1 MSNRMSALWG
11 ERTGRRARR
20 AIVAVAVTATAVVA
34 SGCGVTVESLP
45 LPKPGPGS
53 DTYTIH
59 AAFDNAL
66 NLPDQ
71 AKVKIGGSDVGV
83 VTKITTKDFKANVD
97 LAIRKDIELPQ
108 GSTAEL
114 RQATPLGDVFV
125 AVSKPK
131 TQPGAEM
138 LKDGA
143 RIENTSAGATVE
155 ELLISV
161 SLLFNGGGIAS
172 LSKLTSEMDS
182 IVGGRGEQLGHVL
195 TQMTSVMTSLNN
207 NSARVDNVLSGFSAL
222 ANTIE
227 ANHQQ
232 LGQVADSLPGMIGA
246 IAENN
251 QAIGD
256 LLNKIST
263 TSAALGD
270 YANTTSDSLGS
281 LLDNLNQL
289 MSALARTDQT
299 LGPALDALHDI
310 RPKADASFKGD
321 TLAVG
326 ATLTMLDIGLL
337 TDPAN
342 SKFPDLKDLNDF
354 GGSLIQVLQIIYGRI
369 NGGHR

>member
-1 MSNRMSALWG
+1 MSNRFLRRTALR
-11 ERTGRRARR
+11 RT
-20 AIVAVAVTATAVVA
+20 IVAVAVSATAVVA
-34 SGCGVTVESLP
+34 TGCGVTVESLP
-45 LPKPGPGS
+45 LPKPGAGGE
-53 DTYTIH
+53 TYTVH
-59 AAFDNAL
+59 AVFDNAL

-83 VTKITTKDFKANVD
+83 VTKITTKDYKANVD
-97 LAIRKDIELPQ
+97 LAIRKDIELPE

-131 TQPGAEM
+131 TAPGAAM
-138 LKDGA
+138 IKDGGQLT
-143 RIENTSAGATVE
+143 NTSAGATVE
-155 ELLISV
+155 ELLMSI

-172 LSKLTSEMDS
+172 LSKLTAELDS
-182 IVGGRGEQLGHVL
+182 IVGGRGDQLAHVL
-195 TQMTSVMTSLNN
+195 TQMTSVMTSLNT
-207 NSARVDNVLSGFSAL
+207 NSARIDGTLAGFSAL
-222 ANTIE
+222 ADTIE

-232 LGQVADSLPGMIGA
+232 LGQVADSLPSMIGA

-251 QAIGD
+251 QALGD
-256 LLNKIST
+256 LLTKVST

-270 YANTTSDSLGS
+270 YANTTSDSLAS
-281 LLDNLNQL
+281 LLDNVSQL
-289 MSALARTDQT
+289 MTALSKTDQT
-299 LGPALDALHDI
+299 LGPALDALHEI

-321 TLAVG
+321 TLAVA
-326 ATLTMLDIGLL
+326 ATATMLDIGLL

>member
-1 MSNRMSALWG
+1 MSNRLLRELRSA
-11 ERTGRRARR
+11 RRARQ
-20 AIVAVAVTATAVVA
+20 AIVAVAVCTTALVA
-34 SGCGVTVESLP
+34 SGCGITVESLP
-45 LPKPGPGS
+45 LPKPGAGGEK
-53 DTYTIH
+53 TYTIH
-59 AAFDNAL
+59 ASFDNAL

-97 LAIRKDIELPQ
+97 LAIRSDIELPV
-108 GSTAEL
+108 GSSAEL

-125 AVSKPK
+125 ALSKPK
-131 TQPGAEM
+131 AEPGTQL
-138 LKDGA
+138 LKNGDQLT
-143 RIENTSAGATVE
+143 NTSAGATVE

-172 LSKLTSEMDS
+172 LSKLTSELDS
-182 IVGGRGEQLGHVL
+182 IVGGRGEQLGHVI
-195 TQMTSVMTSLNN
+195 TQLTSVMTSLNT
-207 NSARVDNVLSGFSAL
+207 NSSRIDNVLAGFSAL
-222 ANTIE
+222 TNTIE

-251 QAIGD
+251 QALGD
-256 LLNKIST
+256 LLTKIST

-270 YANTTSDSLGS
+270 YANTTSDSLSS
-281 LLDNLNQL
+281 LLDNLTQL
-289 MSALARTDQT
+289 MSALARTES

-321 TLAVG
+321 TLAVA
-326 ATLTMLDIGLL
+326 ATATMLDIGLL
-337 TDPAN
+337 SDPAN
-342 SKFPDLKDLNDF
+342 SKFPDLEDLNDF

>member
-1 MSNRMSALWG
+1 MSNRSLRDLWAG
-11 ERTGRRARR
+11 TRARR
-20 AIVAVAVTATAVVA
+20 AAIAVAAIAAVTVTA

-45 LPKPGPGS
+45 LPKPGAGN
-53 DTYTIH
+53 DTYTVH
-59 AAFDNAL
+59 AVFDNAL

-97 LAIRKDIELPQ
+97 LDIRTDIELPV

-131 TQPGAEM
+131 TEPGAQM
-138 LKDGA
+138 LKNGDTLT
-143 RIENTSAGATVE
+143 NTSAGATVE
-155 ELLISV
+155 ELLLSV
-161 SLLFNGGGIAS
+161 SLLFNGGGVAA

-182 IVGGRGEQLGHVL
+182 IVGGKGETLAHLL
-195 TQMTSVMTSLNN
+195 TEMTGVIGSLNA
-207 NSARVDNVLSGFSAL
+207 NSQRIDSTLAGFSAL
-222 ANTIE
+222 SNTIQ
-227 ANHQQ
+227 ANHDQ

-251 QAIGD
+251 QAIGE
-256 LLNKIST
+256 LLTKVST

-270 YANTTSDSLGS
+270 YANTTSDQLAS
-281 LLDNLNQL
+281 LLDNVHKL
-289 MSALARTDQT
+289 MNALSQTENT
-299 LGPALDALHDI
+299 LGPALDALHEI
-310 RPKADASFKGD
+310 RPMADASFKGN
-321 TLAVG
+321 TLAVAAT
-326 ATLTMLDIGLL
+326 ATLLDIGLL

-342 SKFPDLKDLNDF
+342 SKFYDLRDLNDF
-354 GGSLIQVLQIIYGRI
+354 GGSLIQVLQIIYGRV

>member
-1 MSNRMSALWG
+1 ML
-11 ERTGRRARR
+11 
-20 AIVAVAVTATAVVA
+20 AVSATALVG

-45 LPKPGPGS
+45 LPKPGAGGE
-53 DTYTIH
+53 TYTVH
-59 AAFDNAL
+59 AIFDNAL

-83 VTKITTKDFKANVD
+83 VTKITTRDYKAYVD
-97 LAIRKDIELPQ
+97 LAIRKDIELPTD
-108 GSTAEL
+108 SSAEL

-131 TQPGAEM
+131 TEPGATM
-138 LKDGA
+138 IKDGGQ
-143 RIENTSAGATVE
+143 IDPTKTSAGATVE
-155 ELLISV
+155 ELLMSI

-182 IVGGRGEQLGHVL
+182 IVGGRGDQLAHVL
-195 TQMTSVMTSLNN
+195 TQMTSVMASLNK
-207 NSARVDNVLSGFSAL
+207 NSSRIDGTLAGFSAL
-222 ANTIE
+222 ADTIE

-232 LGQVADSLPGMIGA
+232 LGQVADNLPGMIGA

-251 QAIGD
+251 QALGD
-256 LLNKIST
+256 LLTKVST

-270 YANTTSDSLGS
+270 YANTTSDSLSS
-281 LLDNLNQL
+281 LLDNVSQL
-289 MSALARTDQT
+289 MDALARTDQT
-299 LGPALDALHDI
+299 LGPALDALHEI

-321 TLAVG
+321 TLAVAG
-326 ATLTMLDIGLL
+326 TLTMLDIGLL

>member
-1 MSNRMSALWG
+1 MSSRLLRELRS
-11 ERTGRRARR
+11 GRRARQ
-20 AIVAVAVTATAVVA
+20 AIVAVAVSATALVA

-45 LPKPGPGS
+45 LPKPGAGS
-53 DTYTIH
+53 EKTYTIH
-59 AAFDNAL
+59 AVFDNAL

-83 VTKITTKDFKANVD
+83 VTKITTKNFKANVD
-97 LAIRKDIELPQ
+97 LAIRSDIELPV

-131 TQPGAEM
+131 TEPGAQT
-138 LKDGA
+138 LKNGDQLT
-143 RIENTSAGATVE
+143 NTSAGATVE

-182 IVGGRGEQLGHVL
+182 IVGGRGEQVGHVI
-195 TQMTSVMTSLNN
+195 TQLTSVMTSLNN
-207 NSARVDNVLSGFSAL
+207 NSARIDGVLAGFSAL

-232 LGQVADSLPGMIGA
+232 LGQVADTLPGMIGA

-251 QAIGD
+251 QALGD
-256 LLNKIST
+256 LLTKIST

-270 YANTTSDSLGS
+270 YANTTTDSLNS
-281 LLDNLNQL
+281 LLDNLTQL
-289 MSALARTDQT
+289 MSALARTNQDF
-299 LGPALDALHDI
+299 GPALDALHEI

-321 TLAVG
+321 TLAVA
-326 ATLTMLDIGLL
+326 ATATMLDIGLL

>member
-1 MSNRMSALWG
+1 ML
-11 ERTGRRARR
+11 
-20 AIVAVAVTATAVVA
+20 AVSATALVG

-45 LPKPGPGS
+45 LPKPGAGGE
-53 DTYTIH
+53 TYTVH
-59 AAFDNAL
+59 AVFDNAL

-97 LAIRKDIELPQ
+97 LSIRKDIELPE

-131 TQPGAEM
+131 TAPGATM
-138 LKDGA
+138 IKDGGKLTD
-143 RIENTSAGATVE
+143 TSAGATVE
-155 ELLISV
+155 ELLMSI
-161 SLLFNGGGIAS
+161 SLLFNGGGIAN
-172 LSKLTSEMDS
+172 LSKLTSELDS
-182 IVGGRGEQLGHVL
+182 IVGGRGDQLAHVL
-195 TQMTSVMTSLNN
+195 TQMTSVMTSLNQ
-207 NSARVDNVLSGFSAL
+207 NSSRIDGTLAGFSAL
-222 ANTIE
+222 ADTIE

-232 LGQVADSLPGMIGA
+232 LGSVADSLPGMIGA

-251 QAIGD
+251 QALGD
-256 LLNKIST
+256 LLTKVST

-270 YANTTSDSLGS
+270 YANTTSDALAS
-281 LLDNLNQL
+281 LLDNVAQL
-289 MSALARTDQT
+289 MNSLARTDQT
-299 LGPALDALHDI
+299 LGPALDALHEI

-321 TLAVG
+321 TLAVAG
-326 ATLTMLDIGLL
+326 TLTLLDIGLL